1 MGTRYDVTHTHG
13 RRPCK
18 PWRHRGKPPRLC
30 PRARAR
36 QQAAA
41 EAGCCLCIKAQPRC
55 TDPRQSATSRAHATV
70 RPRLGSPPRAT
81 PRRDVVWWRHLG
93 RRCRWPKQHAENRV
107 DDVDELQRHGRSSVA
122 RSAPAPICAERWA
135 LCAKTLVYPRTGV
148 YSTGTVEP
156 TDSRT
161 RSDDVG
167 ARIGL
172 RRRGCAALSRT
183 RVNSVVAQGGRTLFN
198 LLRRKSASYT

>member
-1 MGTRYDVTHTHG
+1 M
-13 RRPCK
+13 
-18 PWRHRGKPPRLC
+18 
-30 PRARAR
+30 
-36 QQAAA
+36 
-41 EAGCCLCIKAQPRC
+41 
-55 TDPRQSATSRAHATV
+55 
-70 RPRLGSPPRAT
+70 
-81 PRRDVVWWRHLG
+81 
-93 RRCRWPKQHAENRV
+93 

-135 LCAKTLVYPRTGV
+135 LCAEMLGIPLTGV

-156 TDSRT
+156 TDLRT
-161 RSDDVG
+161 RSDDAG

-183 RVNSVVAQGGRTLFN
+183 QVTQLVAQGGRTRFN